1 MTKTPA
7 RFAFALAVLLS
18 AARPAHAQS
27 GGAYD
32 LRWNTPAHGGQ
43 TFATGG
49 VYSLGGT
56 VGQPDAGVLAG
67 GAYALHGGFW
77 VGGLVPTLGVG
88 PDAPAV
94 PRVFAARVRGAN
106 PFTAATAIQFEL
118 PAAARVHVTLHGVDG
133 RVVRRLLSGERAAGR
148 HTVAWDGALEGGTS
162 APPGIYF
169 ARVAAGPHHTTLR
182 LVRVR

>member
-1 MTKTPA
+1 MPRTT
-7 RFAFALAVLLS
+7 AFLTLALA
-18 AARPAHAQS
+18 AALIGATAAHAQS

-49 VYSLGGT
+49 AYSLGGS
-56 VGQPDAGVLAG
+56 VGQPDAGSLAG
-67 GAYALHGGFW
+67 GAYALQGGFW
-77 VGGLVPTLGVG
+77 VSGLVPTVG
-88 PDAPAV
+88 TPPSTDAV

-106 PFTAATAIQFEL
+106 PFAAGTSMQFEL
-118 PAAARVHVTLHGVDG
+118 PAPSRVRVTLHGVDG
-133 RVVRRLLSGERAAGR
+133 RVVRRLLEGERGAGR
-148 HTVAWDGALEGGTS
+148 HTVAWDGALDGGRS

-169 ARVAAGPHHTTLR
+169 ARVASATAQTTLR